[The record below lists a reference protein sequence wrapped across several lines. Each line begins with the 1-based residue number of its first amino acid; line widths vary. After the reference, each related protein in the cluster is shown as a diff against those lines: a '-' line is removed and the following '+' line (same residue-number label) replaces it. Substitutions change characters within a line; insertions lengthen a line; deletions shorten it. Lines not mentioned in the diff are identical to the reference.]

1 LNVKAVRKGQAHKME
16 ITEFKGCPVGYAIGQ
31 PLTDA
36 EQQTLSAEPPLGS
49 QGLLP

>member
-1 LNVKAVRKGQAHKME
+1 ME
-16 ITEFKGCPVGYAIGQ
+16 ITELKGCPVGLPPAGQ

-36 EQQTLSAEPPLGS
+36 EQQTLSAEPPLDS